1 MSDPSAKG
9 PNEPE
14 KKDPLRFNK
23 IAGGLLAAF
32 LFALFLGYGSDMIYH
47 IEYEAEGYPIEVQEV
62 ASVSSGST
70 QQSAEVEPVSLLL
83 AMADPAQGESV
94 AKKCAACHIFMA
106 DGPKKTGPS
115 LWNII
120 GSPVAN
126 NAEFGYSDA
135 LAGFGGVWDY
145 ETLNAFLANPK
156 GLVKGTRMSFA
167 GLRKVNDRAALIA
180 YLRTLSDS
188 PQPLP

>member
-1 MSDPSAKG
+1 MQS
-9 PNEPE
+9 
-14 KKDPLRFNK
+14 
-23 IAGGLLAAF
+23 LA
-32 LFALFLGYGSDMIYH
+32 
-47 IEYEAEGYPIEVQEV
+47 
-62 ASVSSGST
+62 
-70 QQSAEVEPVSLLL
+70 
-83 AMADPAQGESV
+83 
-94 AKKCAACHIFMA
+94 
-106 DGPKKTGPS
+106 
-115 LWNII
+115 
-120 GSPVAN
+120 
-126 NAEFGYSDA
+126 YSDA